1 VFYIPAER
9 QEAFE
14 QPNLTCTV
22 SKEAQE
28 RMKTAPAFL
37 EPVLSRRLGDQV
49 YVRLIEAIATNRLA
63 EGSKIQEDELAAQ
76 LGVSKTPIREALR
89 RLEAEGFI
97 VADSHR
103 TPEVR
108 RLLRSD
114 VVELYDLREYLER
127 LAIRRVAERH
137 DASMLRALELLQ
149 AQTEKKFSGGRSIAI
164 EESVVYNQ
172 QFHRLVLDG
181 AGNTRLRR
189 VYDLISVDVRRLAYR
204 SLRGVGKQRAAV
216 EQHRGILE
224 AAKTGDTD
232 AAETLIIQHI
242 RRGRDDVLAQF
253 ETT

>member
-1 VFYIPAER
+1 
-9 QEAFE
+9 
-14 QPNLTCTV
+14 
-22 SKEAQE
+22 
-28 RMKTAPAFL
+28 MKPAPAFL

-49 YVRLIEAIATNRLA
+49 YVRLIEAIATNHLA

-108 RLLRSD
+108 RLLRND

-149 AQTEKKFSGGRSIAI
+149 AQTEKRFSGGRSIAI
-164 EESVVYNQ
+164 EESVAYNQ
-172 QFHRLVLDG
+172 QFHSLVLDG

-189 VYDLISVDVRRLAYR
+189 MYDLISVDVRRLAYR
-204 SLRGVGKQRAAV
+204 SIRGAGKQRTAV

-253 ETT
+253 DVAAERHRDGSARDT